1 MILIR
6 DRKFSKNEKPADSKV
21 IDKIVKEERLNLGKP
36 NSEEMILDDLAK
48 YDYQT
53 GTKHTK
59 FVDEED
65 ALIQEDKDKIMFL
78 LGFENY
84 SRLQKSKLFSDKKK
98 DKKSTVI
105 KSSIAGSGVIG
116 SIVGNKKLNKLLDSN
131 KSNLNEAKEMIET
144 HKGIID
150 SGKWLGN
157 DNSRR
162 IKEHI
167 ELSNKFPQHRQLQVN
182 EIKELKLKNK
192 KLGKDVA
199 ISIKELPKHIK
210 VAEQSTKN
218 INRINKLKKIN
229 KGVGIV
235 ATAALGKI
243 AYDRLKK
250 KNK

>member
-1 MILIR
+1 MEI
-6 DRKFSKNEKPADSKV
+6 
-21 IDKIVKEERLNLGKP
+21 
-36 NSEEMILDDLAK
+36 
-48 YDYQT
+48 
-53 GTKHTK
+53 
-59 FVDEED
+59 
-65 ALIQEDKDKIMFL
+65 
-78 LGFENY
+78 
-84 SRLQKSKLFSDKKK
+84 
-98 DKKSTVI
+98 
-105 KSSIAGSGVIG
+105 
-116 SIVGNKKLNKLLDSN
+116 KKLNKLLDSN

-150 SGKWLGN
+150 SSKWLGN

-167 ELSNKFPQHRQLQVN
+167 ELSNNFPQHRQLQVN

-199 ISIKELPKHIK
+199 ISIKELPKHVK

-218 INRINKLKKIN
+218 INKINKLKKIN

>member
-36 NSEEMILDDLAK
+36 NSEEIILDDLAK

-59 FVDEED
+59 FVDEES
-65 ALIQEDKDKIMFL
+65 ALIQENKDKIMFL

-116 SIVGNKKLNKLLDSN
+116 SDQSL
-131 KSNLNEAKEMIET
+131 
-144 HKGIID
+144 
-150 SGKWLGN
+150 SGWLGVTVIL
-157 DNSRR
+157 D
-162 IKEHI
+162 
-167 ELSNKFPQHRQLQVN
+167 ELLSTPLLSTLPLLISSPKFTENR
-182 EIKELKLKNK
+182 ELTYFY
-192 KLGKDVA
+192 
-199 ISIKELPKHIK
+199 ISII
-210 VAEQSTKN
+210 SYFN
-218 INRINKLKKIN
+218 N
-229 KGVGIV
+229 
-235 ATAALGKI
+235 
-243 AYDRLKK
+243 
-250 KNK
+250 

>member
-53 GTKHTK
+53 GTKYTK

-65 ALIQEDKDKIMFL
+65 ALIQEDRNKIMFL

-131 KSNLNEAKEMIET
+131 KSSLNEAKEMIET

-167 ELSNKFPQHRQLQVN
+167 ELSNNFPQHRQLQVN

>member
-6 DRKFSKNEKPADSKV
+6 DRRFSKNEKPADSKV
-21 IDKIVKEERLNLGKP
+21 INKIVKEERPNLGKP

-65 ALIQEDKDKIMFL
+65 ALIQEDKDKIMLL

-116 SIVGNKKLNKLLDSN
+116 SIVGNRKLNKLLESN

-150 SGKWLGN
+150 SGKLL
-157 DNSRR
+157 DNSICSFIRL
-162 IKEHI
+162 
-167 ELSNKFPQHRQLQVN
+167 ELSFPNHLP
-182 EIKELKLKNK
+182 E
-192 KLGKDVA
+192 
-199 ISIKELPKHIK
+199 SIIPL
-210 VAEQSTKN
+210 
-218 INRINKLKKIN
+218 
-229 KGVGIV
+229 
-235 ATAALGKI
+235 
-243 AYDRLKK
+243 
-250 KNK
+250 

>member
-1 MILIR
+1 
-6 DRKFSKNEKPADSKV
+6 
-21 IDKIVKEERLNLGKP
+21 
-36 NSEEMILDDLAK
+36 
-48 YDYQT
+48 
-53 GTKHTK
+53 
-59 FVDEED
+59 
-65 ALIQEDKDKIMFL
+65 MFL

-167 ELSNKFPQHRQLQVN
+167 ELSNNFPQHRQLQVN